1 MSDESG
7 ELNSPILKTEIP
19 AQVVNE
25 GASFTLRLNDF
36 IQSPDEASGKV
47 QFFAELAD
55 GQSLPQG
62 LICTT
67 DGLVTGI
74 PADAT
79 RGVHRVVV
87 MAENDSGIPFTAS
100 FDLTIKER
108 IKIEDISQHFTDL
121 KAKVWEA
128 LGEGLP
134 LPDLGELMDRPLTH
148 DDIYYLLK
156 RYATLKIWDVYNL
169 DPPSEPKL
177 ISIEGVSKHYQVFDR
192 GCYIIGVPKDLFTY
206 ERTIEDGLLTA
217 KAMANEV
224 YKRGW
229 TVEFTGFG
237 KMARACWVELQLL
250 GDKHEKPIEI
260 IHYNPTPK
268 DMRLYEAESKAE
280 MVFGKKKI

>member
-1 MSDESG
+1 MADE
-7 ELNSPILKTEIP
+7 LKPPALKTDIP
-19 AQVVNE
+19 AQIVNE
-25 GASFTLRLNDF
+25 GASFTFRLSDF

-47 QFFAELAD
+47 RFFAELSD
-55 GQSLPQG
+55 GNALPEG
-62 LICTT
+62 LICTPE
-67 DGLVTGI
+67 GLVSGI

-79 RGVHRVVV
+79 QGAYHVVV
-87 MAENDSGIPFTAS
+87 MAENDSGIPLTAS

-108 IKIEDISQHFTDL
+108 IKIDDVNQHFTEL

-128 LGEGLP
+128 LGEGMP
-134 LPDLGELMDRPLTH
+134 LPDLSELLNRPLTH

-156 RYATLKIWDVYNL
+156 RFATLKIWDVYNL

-177 ISIEGVSKHYQVFDR
+177 LTIPGVSKHYNVYDR

-206 ERTIEDGLLTA
+206 ERTMEDALLTA
-217 KAMANEV
+217 KAMAGEV
-224 YKRGW
+224 FNRGW
-229 TVEFTGFG
+229 TIEFTGFG
-237 KMARACWVELQLL
+237 KMARACWVELQIL

-280 MVFGKKKI
+280 AVFGIKRK